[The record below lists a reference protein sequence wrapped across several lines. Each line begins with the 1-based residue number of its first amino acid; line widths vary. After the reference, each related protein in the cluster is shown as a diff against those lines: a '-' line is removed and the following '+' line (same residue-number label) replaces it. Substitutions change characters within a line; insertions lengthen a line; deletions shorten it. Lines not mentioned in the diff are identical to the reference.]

1 MEKTWKE
8 CKEWINF
15 TYGKWKSTYVQHEA
29 SIDIYHVSSIEV
41 LMLVVCACSKLSLL
55 SILYDTACRKSQ
67 NDLHL
72 DPFIPILSFLLLL
85 SYWWNVTHPYYVS
98 SGDRFWVF
106 NHSGVST
113 STVFFMQHSTVLC
126 SKVESTHQ
134 RYLETGTTLT
144 VTISTESATA

>member
-1 MEKTWKE
+1 MANGKARMYNMKHPQ
-8 CKEWINF
+8 IF
-15 TYGKWKSTYVQHEA
+15 TMSPQLKFSCWQYVHA
-29 SIDIYHVSSIEV
+29 VNYHYY
-41 LMLVVCACSKLSLL
+41 
-55 SILYDTACRKSQ
+55 LYYTACRKSQ